1 MGHAFEDLRLLSS
14 VPLAAQDFFVDF
26 GGGCKVPRSV
36 VGKLSSLSWLWS
48 RSDDA
53 ADGHPVSVYRD
64 LELNMRYVLRTI
76 VTISRAAR
84 DA

>member
-1 MGHAFEDLRLLSS
+1 MGHACEGLSFFLNA
-14 VPLAAQDFFVDF
+14 PCDAQDFFVDF

-53 ADGHPVSVYRD
+53 ADGHRGSGYQD
-64 LELNMRYVLRTI
+64 LELNMRYVFRTM
-76 VTISRAAR
+76 VTMSRAAR